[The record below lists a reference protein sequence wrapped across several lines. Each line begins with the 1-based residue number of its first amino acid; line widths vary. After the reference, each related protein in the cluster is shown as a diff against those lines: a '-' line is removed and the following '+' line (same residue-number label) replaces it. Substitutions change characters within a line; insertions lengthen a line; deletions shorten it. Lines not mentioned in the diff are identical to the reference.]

1 MSTTAAPTLTYNAQE
16 RVLCYHGPLIYEA
29 KVLKTK
35 NFDETSTST
44 GVVGPHYLVHYKGW
58 KQTWDEWVPASRLLK
73 HSEANLGLQKT
84 LLQQNQATTTTQS
97 GSASSKVHNRSTAG
111 ANKDSIS
118 TRAGA
123 RKDGTRGT
131 KRAREEDESTKKID
145 MKLNVPEVLKAVLVD
160 DWEAVTKN
168 QQLVTLP
175 REPHVRDVLS
185 GFAEYVRTT
194 KPAHLKEPSLV
205 IQTVVDGLQVYFDR
219 ALGSNLLYR
228 FERVQYAGVRREHW
242 TGPHVIVGTE
252 KEMSLIYGAE
262 HLLRMLVTL
271 PQMIAATT
279 IDPDSVVL
287 IRDYTNELLNYMAK
301 EKDRIF
307 QRQYENAP
315 PEYQNVIRS

>member
-1 MSTTAAPTLTYNAQE
+1 MSTTAAPTLTYNNQE

-35 NFDETSTST
+35 NFDESSTST
-44 GVVGPHYLVHYKGW
+44 GGVGIHYLVHYKGW

-73 HSEANLGLQKT
+73 YTEANLALQKS
-84 LLQQNQATTTTQS
+84 LQQQSQAAQATQT
-97 GSASSKVHNRSTAG
+97 GSASSKTHNKAAAG

-131 KRAREEDESTKKID
+131 KRAREEDESSKKPD
-145 MKLNVPEVLKAVLVD
+145 MKLNVPEVLKAILVD

-175 REPHVRDVLS
+175 REPNVRDVLA

-194 KPAHLKEPSLV
+194 NLPHLKEPKLV
-205 IQTVVDGLQVYFDR
+205 IQTVIDGLTVYFDR

-228 FERVQYAGVRREHW
+228 FERIQYAGVRKEHW
-242 TGPHVIVGTE
+242 TGQHVVIGTE
-252 KEMSLIYGAE
+252 KEMSFIYGAE

-271 PQMIAATT
+271 PQMIANTT
-279 IDPDSVVL
+279 LDHDSVILV
-287 IRDYTNELLNYMAK
+287 RDYTNELLAYMAK

-307 QRQYENAP
+307 QRQYENAT
-315 PEYQNVIRS
+315 PEYQNLARS